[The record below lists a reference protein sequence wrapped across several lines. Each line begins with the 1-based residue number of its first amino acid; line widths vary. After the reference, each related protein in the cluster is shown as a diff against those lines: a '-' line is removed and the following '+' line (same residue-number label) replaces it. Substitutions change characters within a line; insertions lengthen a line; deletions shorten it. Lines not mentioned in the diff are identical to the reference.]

1 MSENRTLD
9 ITPTPRATA
18 IVCIAILKKYI
29 PTQKDG
35 ACDRITHI
43 VSPEPDAR
51 WAEEQILKMIIEDW
65 PEDDA

>member
-18 IVCIAILKKYI
+18 LVCIAILLRQQEND
-29 PTQKDG
+29 T
-35 ACDRITHI
+35 CNR
-43 VSPEPDAR
+43 DAI

-65 PEDDA
+65 PEGEEG